1 MSATTRRQGIPAAAW
16 FAAQS
21 FNGGTRAPIDTF
33 EQETRLDTVSAV
45 TALVETGHDR
55 DLESILNAVRLR
67 GLDYV
72 STVLRNVREVRA
84 ELLNDPR
91 RV

>member
-1 MSATTRRQGIPAAAW
+1 MNKSRGIPAATW
-16 FAAQS
+16 FAGQS
-21 FNGGTRAPIDTF
+21 FNGGTRAPIDSF
-33 EQETRLDTVSAV
+33 DQQTRTDAVSAV

-55 DLESILNAVRLR
+55 DLESILDAVRLR

-72 STVLRNVREVRA
+72 RTVLRNVREVRA
-84 ELLNDPR
+84 ELLADPR